1 VPTTIVINL
10 VIAALVGYHALQVGR
25 MNYWVL
31 GIYLVFLLFLGNRAR
46 RLKSRVAEIVD
57 LAAYRAGL
65 QRIRRAKT
73 PATSAKIEATTE
85 AG

>member
-1 VPTTIVINL
+1 
-10 VIAALVGYHALQVGR
+10 LVGYHALQVGHIH
-25 MNYWVL
+25 YWVL
-31 GIYLVFLLFLGNRAR
+31 GIYLLFLLFLANRAR

-65 QRIRRAKT
+65 QRIRRAT
-73 PATSAKIEATTE
+73 ALANPAKIEATAE